1 MSKIDYT
8 EDHVRFI
15 LNNFIKNEDLCVSET
30 GHSLSS
36 IKLMLQNIGA
46 TYGLLNFSKGNPM
59 YAKIADEYRINNKV
73 FGKEMSKESFC
84 MRFGILK

>member
-1 MSKIDYT
+1 MSKINYT

-15 LNNFIKNEDLCVSET
+15 LNNFIKNEGLCVSET

-84 MRFGILK
+84 KRFGILK

>member
-73 FGKEMSKESFC
+73 FGKEMSKEAFC